1 MAMPGSEPWA
11 SHSAFTA
18 ASSSKSE
25 LHDNLLGMGGNERD
39 KKKEQIFHGRK
50 GVFYYGEGKVVMLAI
65 FAEHEFQTR
74 ARGSKRGLLVSL
86 CGLLCVVGQFSA
98 VAYGKDVHSTFD
110 VKVSGSGPAVILI
123 PGLSCSGVIWE
134 ETVKHLQD
142 RFECHVLSLKG
153 LRRDRRLSLCRV
165 RCCRR

>member
-1 MAMPGSEPWA
+1 
-11 SHSAFTA
+11 
-18 ASSSKSE
+18 
-25 LHDNLLGMGGNERD
+25 
-39 KKKEQIFHGRK
+39 
-50 GVFYYGEGKVVMLAI
+50 MLAF

-74 ARGSKRGLLVSL
+74 PRGSKPGLWFLAAFCALWS
-86 CGLLCVVGQFSA
+86 FSA

-142 RFECHVLSLKG
+142 RFE
-153 LRRDRRLSLCRV
+153 
-165 RCCRR
+165 